1 MKELVSPK
9 QVARAIGVSESSL
22 KRWCDRGL
30 IPAVRTAGGHRKL
43 PISGVIS
50 FLKSSGHPLV
60 EPEVIGLPPA
70 SGRGERT
77 LGRSMGRLRDA
88 LIAGDEA
95 VCRQVLMDLYLAD
108 NRISAICDEVI
119 SPAFEAIGELWDCGD
134 VEVYQERRSCEI
146 CLRIL
151 HELRTAL
158 PPVPGDAPIAIGGTL
173 EGDFYVLS
181 TTVAEMVLRE
191 SGWQAASLG
200 SSLPVKT
207 LQAAMADNRPRLFY
221 LSVSYIADPE
231 IFVDAADALYETAG
245 DNNSAFV
252 VGGRALSDSVRKQMR
267 YSAYCDT
274 MQHLEA
280 FAETQFRPA

>member
-1 MKELVSPK
+1 MNELVSPK

-50 FLKSSGHPLV
+50 FLKSSGHALV
-60 EPEVIGLPPA
+60 EPEVIGLPPV

-77 LGRSMGRLRDA
+77 LSRSMSRLRDA
-88 LIAGDEA
+88 LIAGDEP
-95 VCRQVLMDLYLAD
+95 VCRQVLMDLYLAG
-108 NRISAICDEVI
+108 NRISAITDEVI
-119 SPAFEAIGELWDCGD
+119 SPAFEEIGELWDCGD

-158 PPVPGDAPIAIGGTL
+158 PPVPGDSTIAIGGTL
-173 EGDFYVLS
+173 EGDHYVLS
-181 TTVAEMVLRE
+181 TTAAEMVLRE
-191 SGWQAASLG
+191 NGWRATSLG
-200 SSLPVKT
+200 SSLTVDT
-207 LQAAMADNRPRLFY
+207 LKAAIADNHPRLFW
-221 LSVSYIADPE
+221 LSVSHITRPE
-231 IFVDAADALYETAG
+231 SFVDAAATLYETAVA
-245 DNNSAFV
+245 NNSAFV
-252 VGGRALSDSVRKQMR
+252 VGGRALSESVRKQTK

-274 MQHLEA
+274 MLHLEA
-280 FAETQFRPA
+280 FAETLLRPT